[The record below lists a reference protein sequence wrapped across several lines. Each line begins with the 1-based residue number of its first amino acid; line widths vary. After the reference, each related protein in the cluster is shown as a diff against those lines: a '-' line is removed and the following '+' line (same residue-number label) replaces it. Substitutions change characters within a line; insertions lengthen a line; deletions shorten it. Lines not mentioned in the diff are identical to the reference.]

1 MMEMM
6 QLKTAAIICVY
17 LNVEM
22 KSLMERRTAMMGIYK
37 MEMDAHQLVKQS
49 VVMDKLMGLNSVTMV
64 I

>member
-1 MMEMM
+1 
-6 QLKTAAIICVY
+6 
-17 LNVEM
+17 
-22 KSLMERRTAMMGIYK
+22 MMGIYK